1 MISFYEYFVFF
12 YLKFYN
18 PTRNF
23 RENAYCWDLTKNDQL
38 FHKFE
43 FCFKKPFKLI
53 GQKPISISLN

>member
-38 FHKFE
+38 FHNFE
-43 FCFKKPFKLI
+43 F
-53 GQKPISISLN
+53 